1 VEEKQTQ
8 VATPCTKDTTKIRY
22 MNTEEK
28 LKAIKIVAQLKDEV
42 EANLHEL
49 EAIEPHK
56 IRNIACNAGSEIEL
70 DDVTSRHMWHLMHGY
85 LSQKRTHLLERA
97 KELMQ

>member
-1 VEEKQTQ
+1 
-8 VATPCTKDTTKIRY
+8 

-49 EAIEPHK
+49 ETIDPHRIRK
-56 IRNIACNAGSEIEL
+56 IGLNAGSQIEV
-70 DDVTSRHMWHLMHGY
+70 DDSFSIKMWHLMHGY